1 MMGLP
6 PLLKVTMNK
15 CKFIKPDKKRCEAFA
30 LKEGQFCYFHS
41 QDMAEERQDSVKRGG
56 DSPKRSYVV
65 DDEIKLDTPDKVRE
79 LMEKTIRNMNQNKIS
94 VNMANATGYLA
105 NISLKAIEQG
115 DMERR
120 IATLEY
126 AYKIK
131 IQAK

>member
-1 MMGLP
+1 
-6 PLLKVTMNK
+6 MNK
-15 CKFIKPDKKRCEAFA
+15 CQFIKQNGKRCEAFA
-30 LKEGQFCYFHS
+30 LKDGQFCYFHS
-41 QDMAEERQDSVKRGG
+41 QDMVEKREESIKRGG

-79 LMEKTIRNMNQNKIS
+79 LMERTIKNMNQNKIS

-115 DMERR
+115 DLERR

-131 IQAK
+131 TQTK

>member
-15 CKFIKPDKKRCEAFA
+15 CKFIKPDKKRC
-30 LKEGQFCYFHS
+30 
-41 QDMAEERQDSVKRGG
+41 G

-126 AYKIK
+126 AYK
-131 IQAK
+131 